1 MKNMKKISL
10 VALVLLGIFQV
21 SFGQQESHY
30 SQYMFNPLSYNPAY
44 AGSRG
49 VMSGVMVFRKQ
60 WWGFPGAPTTA
71 NLTLHTP
78 SANERHGYGFNFTHD
93 RLGIT
98 TQNFLELSYAFRI
111 PTRNGHLALG
121 LDGGFTN
128 FTNRYSEVTTRD
140 PDQVLPLTDLTAWL
154 PRVGTGIFYSGE
166 RSFIG
171 FSAPNLLAGRYW
183 RYENNV
189 VQDLADKQR
198 VHYFATAGYLFP
210 LANDVEFRPSVVY
223 KMVADA
229 PNQMDI
235 NATFILS
242 QTLGFGAGYRTGDGI
257 VLMVEYFS
265 KRYLRLGY
273 AFDYSLTRL
282 QRASAGSHEFMVGF
296 DLNWGRSRFLTP
308 RFF

>member
-1 MKNMKKISL
+1 MRNMKKISL
-10 VALVLLGIFQV
+10 IALVLLGIFQS
-21 SFGQQESHY
+21 SFGQQDPQY

-49 VMSGVMVFRKQ
+49 VLSGVMLLRKQ

-71 NLTLHTP
+71 SVTVHSP
-78 SANERHGYGFNFTHD
+78 SANERHGYGFSFTHD

-111 PTRNGHLALG
+111 PTRNGSFALG

-140 PDQVLPLTDLTAWL
+140 PDQILPVTNLTAWL
-154 PRVGTGIFYSGE
+154 PRAGTGIYYHGEKAFY
-166 RSFIG
+166 G
-171 FSAPNLLAGRYW
+171 FSVPNLLAGRYW

-198 VHYFATAGYLFP
+198 VHYFATAGLLLP
-210 LANDVEFRPSVVY
+210 LSNEVEFRPSVIY
-223 KMVADA
+223 KMVANA
-229 PNQMDI
+229 PNTLDI

-242 QTLGFGAGYRTGDGI
+242 KTVGIGAGLRTSEGI
-257 VLMVEYFS
+257 VLMLEYFS
-265 KRYLRLGY
+265 QRYLRFGY
-273 AFDYSLTRL
+273 AFDYSLTRIMN
-282 QRASAGSHEFMVGF
+282 ASAGSHEFMVGI

-308 RFF
+308 RYF